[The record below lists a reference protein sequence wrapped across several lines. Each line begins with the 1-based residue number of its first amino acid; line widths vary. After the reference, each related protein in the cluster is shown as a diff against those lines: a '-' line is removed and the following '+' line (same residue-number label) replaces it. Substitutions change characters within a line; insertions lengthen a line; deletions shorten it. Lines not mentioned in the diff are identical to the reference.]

1 MIELAQHIEALLL
14 ENDCVIVPGFGG
26 FVAHYASATWIA
38 DECIFLPPT
47 RTIGFNPQ
55 LKMNDGL
62 LVQSYMATYETNFSD
77 ASKTIDK
84 KVEELI
90 SLLHEDG
97 KADLDNIGELHFTI
111 HGTYEFTPYDN
122 KITTPYLYGLDAVT
136 IKPLDALQN
145 RPVRRKPTSPFIP
158 AEKKTYD
165 IRINRSFLRS
175 AVAVAAAIAL
185 FFVMSTPVENT
196 YVEKTNY
203 AQLLPADLFEKI
215 EKQSLAITPVM
226 VKGSVTQTSVNAKK
240 HETTKK
246 ETKPRAVKEIM
257 VPKAINKETLEKK
270 EQAVGIAKPSRHEEE
285 KVVTNAAYHII
296 VASSIGSK
304 DAENLAEQLRAKGYP
319 NAKALISAEMV
330 RVSLMACP
338 TREEAGKHLTKIRQN
353 EAFENAWV
361 LTPAK

>member
-111 HGTYEFTPYDN
+111 HGTYEFIPYDN
-122 KITTPYLYGLDAVT
+122 KITTPYLYGLDVVA
-136 IKPLDALQN
+136 IKPLDTLQN
-145 RPVRRKPTSPFIP
+145 RPARKKPISPFIP

-196 YVEKTNY
+196 YVEKANY

-215 EKQSLAITPVM
+215 EKQSLAITPII
-226 VKGSVTQTSVNAKK
+226 VKDNVAQNSNAKK
-240 HETTKK
+240 HETVKK
-246 ETKPRAVKEIM
+246 VTKPKAVKEII
-257 VPKAINKETLEKK
+257 VPKAENKGLIEKK
-270 EQAVGIAKPSRHEEE
+270 EQATTIAKPSKHEEE
-285 KVVTNAAYHII
+285 IDNNAYHII

-304 DAENLAEQLRAKGYP
+304 DAEKLAEQLRAQGYP
-319 NAKALISAEMV
+319 NAKALISTEMV